1 MNETI
6 YQYIKK
12 NPVFGPFLFHFPNF
26 GGKKKKKILENPVLS
41 HTTSHG
47 LLVSCKSLK
56 KTNDTIPRKHPDRQR
71 RTERQTEGRTDPI
84 S

>member
-1 MNETI
+1 MK
-6 YQYIKK
+6 QYINILKK
-12 NPVFGPFLFHFPNF
+12 NLFLAHFCSIFPIL
-26 GGKKKKKILENPVLS
+26 GAKKKKKILENPVLS